1 MNKNILNEENE
12 QLKIAQSLI
21 DYHIKVLNDKNS
33 YLESVNKERLNFIA
47 SEKLDN
53 LEKVEIYTDI
63 NMNDST
69 ILFNKNEIKILNN
82 IHSKPF
88 FARIDFINDE
98 KEKSYYVGIKS
109 ISRED
114 NSLMILDWRTPVCSL
129 LYFSN
134 LGKTSYYCETG
145 EVFVDLQ
152 LKRQFQLEPNKIINY
167 FDTDT
172 KIDDTILQ
180 TVLSKNTSDHMSNI
194 VQTIQEEQNKII
206 RKDSK
211 TNVII
216 NGVAGSG
223 KTSIAMHRLAY
234 LLFVNKEEIT
244 SKNILVVSP
253 NQLFSKYISD
263 LLPEL
268 GEENVDTYTIDELL
282 KSLKLL
288 SKNFG
293 TKLNMMK
300 RCLLNTERMNEIN
313 IKYSLDFK
321 HYVDDFLTTF
331 NVNPYIKNSCKEF
344 INFTDN
350 DLNSVKMPKYNFNIR
365 EKLSYVIEESLKNK
379 YYALPMSKIENLTKK
394 CVKLCLEYLTPMEIM
409 ENLYN
414 SKKLH
419 FGENEVLGYEDITI
433 YAYIAYYL
441 NNINKNFYIK
451 HIFIDEMQDYDAFSL
466 DLIKKL
472 YPNAIFTIAGDYNQN
487 IVSAVKN
494 IAVLNE
500 IFPNTEIDKL
510 DISYRSTEEIV
521 NFANN
526 IIENTSS
533 SKYVVRNG
541 EEPYIINI
549 NNDLEMVDK
558 IHSIINK
565 NNNDKF
571 AIITKSE
578 DEAKQLSNLLPEF
591 TLILDDT
598 NENLLYSKHIITT
611 NYLSKGLEFDR
622 VIIPYVTRENYNT
635 EQDKY
640 RLYVSCTRALHG
652 LYIIYDNELSEF
664 IKT

>member
-1 MNKNILNEENE
+1 MNEIILKEENE
-12 QLKIAQSLI
+12 QLKTAQSLI
-21 DYHIKVLNDKNS
+21 NNHIQDFNNKNVH
-33 YLESVNKERLNFIA
+33 LECINKKKLEFIA

-53 LEKVEIYTDI
+53 YEKVEIYTDV
-63 NMNDST
+63 NMNDSS
-69 ILFNKNEIKILNN
+69 ILSNKNEIKLLKN
-82 IHSKPF
+82 IYPKPF
-88 FARIDFINDE
+88 FARIDFKNDQ
-98 KEKSYYVGIKS
+98 KEKSYYIGIKS
-109 ISRED
+109 ISRND
-114 NSLMILDWRTPVCSL
+114 DSLMILDWRTPVCSL

-134 LGKTSYYCETG
+134 LGKTSYSCESG
-145 EVFVDLQ
+145 KVYVDLQ
-152 LKRQFQLEPNKIINY
+152 LKRQFQLVPNKIINY

-180 TVLSKNTSDHMSNI
+180 SVLSKNTSDRMSNI

-206 RKDSK
+206 RKDPK

-244 SKNILVVSP
+244 SKNLLIISP

-263 LLPEL
+263 VLPEL

-288 SKNFG
+288 PINFG

-300 RCLLNTERMNEIN
+300 NCISNTERMNEIN

-321 HYVDDFLTTF
+321 HYVDNFLTTF
-331 NVNPYIKNSCKEF
+331 DVFPYIKMGCKE
-344 INFTDN
+344 IVTLTDN
-350 DLNSVKMPKYNFNIR
+350 DLHSVVMPKYNFNIY
-365 EKLSYVIEESLKNK
+365 EKLSYIIEECFKNK
-379 YYALPMSKIENLTKK
+379 YYSLPMSKIENLAKK
-394 CVKLCLEYLTPMEIM
+394 CVKLCLKYLTPIEIM
-409 ENLYN
+409 HGLYN
-414 SKKLH
+414 SKGLH
-419 FGENEVLGYEDITI
+419 FGENEILGYEDISI
-433 YAYIAYYL
+433 YAYIVCYL

-466 DLIKKL
+466 DLIKQL

-487 IVSAVKN
+487 IVSSVKN
-494 IAVLNE
+494 IDVLNE

-521 NFANN
+521 NFANR
-526 IIENTSS
+526 IIKNKDS
-533 SKYVVRNG
+533 SKYIVRNG
-541 EEPYIINI
+541 EEPYIVKID
-549 NNDLEMVDK
+549 NDLELVNK
-558 IHSIINK
+558 VRSITNEHK
-565 NNNDKF
+565 NDKF

-578 DEAKQLSNLLPEF
+578 FEAKSLSNLLPEF
-591 TLILDDT
+591 TLILDDK
-598 NENLLYSKHIITT
+598 NEKLLYSKFIITT

-622 VIIPYVTRENYNT
+622 VIIPNVTKQNYNS

-652 LYIIYDNELSEF
+652 LYIIYNNKISDF
-664 IKT
+664 IN